1 MARTSK
7 SHRSRVDDIYAA
19 RDAAVTALEEEDYG
33 EALRLLALLTDLRAA
48 LLPTAKARHQLL
60 TEIATI
66 LRAVHQLEENLGL
79 DSDVD
84 EP

>member
-1 MARTSK
+1 MPRSRKA
-7 SHRSRVDDIYAA
+7 HRSRVDDIYAA
-19 RDAAVTALEEEDYG
+19 RDAAIVALEEEDYG
-33 EALRLLALLTDLRAA
+33 EALRLLAHLTDLRAA

-60 TEIATI
+60 AEIATI